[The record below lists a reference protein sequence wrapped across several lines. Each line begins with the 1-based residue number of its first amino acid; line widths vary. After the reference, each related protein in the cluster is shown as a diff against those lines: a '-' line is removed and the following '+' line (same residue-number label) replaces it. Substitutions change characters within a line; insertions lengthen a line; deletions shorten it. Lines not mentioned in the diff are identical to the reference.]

1 MIEVKNL
8 VKKYGNHLALDNL
21 SFSVEE
27 NQIFGFLG
35 PNGAGKSTTM
45 NIITGYLSPTEGSVV
60 IDGHS
65 IVEEPLEAKRHIGYL
80 PELPP
85 VYMDMTPYE
94 YLKFV
99 GRVRKIDKGSLEA
112 EIQKAMER
120 TSIVDVQHRLI
131 KTLSKGYRQRVG
143 MAQAVLG
150 DPKIIILDEPTV
162 GLDPVQIIEVRELIK
177 SLGKDHTVI
186 LSSHILAEVS
196 EICQKIMIISK
207 GKLLAIDTPDNL
219 ASALDGGNLI
229 GIKVKES
236 DADLGYQVL
245 TNMAEVEEVSLD
257 KSGSGTAYM
266 EIKSTEK
273 HLQEKVSIALM
284 EAKIPVLAIEEKE
297 LSLEDIFLRLL
308 EKQKN
313 AQLDAEEKAEE
324 TKATQDNVAKEG
336 AE

>member
-21 SFSVEE
+21 SFTVEE

-35 PNGAGKSTTM
+35 PNGAGKTTTM
-45 NIITGYLSPTEGSVV
+45 NKITGYLSPTEGTIT
-60 IDGHS
+60 IDGHD
-65 IVEEPLEAKRHIGYL
+65 IVDEPLEAKRQIGYL

-99 GRVRKIDKGSLEA
+99 GEAKSIEKSALKA

-120 TSIVDVQHRLI
+120 ASIVDVQNRLI

-143 MAQAVLG
+143 MAQAILG

-196 EICQKIMIISK
+196 GICEKIMVISK
-207 GKLLAIDTPDNL
+207 GKLLAIDTPENL
-219 ASALDGGNLI
+219 SSQLDEGLI
-229 GIKVKES
+229 IILKVREEDRDRAVETLNNMEGI
-236 DADLGYQVL
+236 ADLAA
-245 TNMAEVEEVSLD
+245 T
-257 KSGSGTAYM
+257 GTENGLATI
-266 EIKSTEK
+266 EIKGQVGGLE
-273 HLQEKVSIALM
+273 LQENISRCLM
-284 EAKIPVLAIEEKE
+284 EEKIPVMAIEEKE
-297 LSLEDIFLRLL
+297 MSLEDIFLKLL
-308 EKQKN
+308 EKQ
-313 AQLDAEEKAEE
+313 Q
-324 TKATQDNVAKEG
+324 ATQRAETEPTAEQDGGQSQQKEE
-336 AE
+336 A